1 MSLTRKQEIIIT
13 ASRLFKERGYNAISM
28 RDLAAEMGI
37 KAASLY
43 NHISSKQEIL
53 GLIILKVAEEF
64 TQHINTIYLDKLSSI
79 KKLEAIIQNHIEI
92 TLKYTHHL
100 ACMNNDWIHLED
112 EYKQR
117 YLNLRNEYESKFRQI
132 LQQGKDEGELKDID
146 LEIVVFS
153 VLTTLRTLHIWYAK
167 KTSIQ
172 VATLQQDLPKTLLY
186 GIVNS

>member
-64 TQHINTIYLDKLSSI
+64 TQHINTIYLDKLRS
-79 KKLEAIIQNHIEI
+79 
-92 TLKYTHHL
+92 
-100 ACMNNDWIHLED
+100 C
-112 EYKQR
+112 
-117 YLNLRNEYESKFRQI
+117 
-132 LQQGKDEGELKDID
+132 
-146 LEIVVFS
+146 
-153 VLTTLRTLHIWYAK
+153 TTT
-167 KTSIQ
+167 
-172 VATLQQDLPKTLLY
+172 
-186 GIVNS
+186 